1 LLLGFGFVISALF
14 VILPTDRKLIFVME
28 GSVNKYSFVFQPDE
42 AGIVLVDGLKRR
54 LRASIAELFPDK
66 NKGWYPSCN
75 SKAHVTICAFE
86 ADGSKLKMAIEAL
99 QETMVYERSQYVYF
113 DHFSS
118 FAGGAF
124 YIAPTVHARS
134 YLKDRARKVVQ
145 TLSEFDLI
153 EISDEPHISIGR
165 RLEPEQ
171 LEIAKEQLRSVDL
184 SFMCKGVHVRQ
195 FKPDLGQY
203 EIIDFIQF
211 GNQSKENSGQLAFK
225 F

>member
-1 LLLGFGFVISALF
+1 
-14 VILPTDRKLIFVME
+14 ME

-42 AGIVLVDGLKRR
+42 AGIILVDGLKRR
-54 LRASIAELFPDK
+54 LRASLAEVFPDK
-66 NKGWYPSCN
+66 NKGWYRSCN

-86 ADGSKLKMAIEAL
+86 TDEHKLASAIADLQEAL
-99 QETMVYERSQYVYF
+99 LYERSQYVYF

-118 FAGGAF
+118 FSSGAF

-145 TLSEFDLI
+145 TLAGFDLI
-153 EISDEPHISIGR
+153 EISDEPHITVGR
-165 RLEPEQ
+165 QLEPER

-195 FKPDLGQY
+195 YKPDLGQY

>member
-1 LLLGFGFVISALF
+1 
-14 VILPTDRKLIFVME
+14 ME

-54 LRASIAELFPDK
+54 LRASLAELFPDE

-75 SKAHVTICAFE
+75 SKAHVTICAFKAE
-86 ADGSKLKMAIEAL
+86 EDKLALAIEAL
-99 QETMVYERSQYVYF
+99 QEALAYERSQYVYF

-134 YLKDRARKVVQ
+134 YLRDRAKRVVQ
-145 TLSEFDLI
+145 TLAQFDLI
-153 EISDEPHISIGR
+153 NISDEPHISIGR
-165 RLEPEQ
+165 QLEPER
-171 LEIAKEQLRSVDL
+171 LEVAKELLRSVDL
-184 SFMCKGVHVRQ
+184 SFMCKGVYVRQ

-203 EIIDFIQF
+203 EVIDFIQF

>member
-1 LLLGFGFVISALF
+1 
-14 VILPTDRKLIFVME
+14 ME

-42 AGIVLVDGLKRR
+42 AGIILVDGLKRR
-54 LRASIAELFPDK
+54 LRASLAEVFPDK
-66 NKGWYPSCN
+66 NKGWYRSCN
-75 SKAHVTICAFE
+75 SKAHVTICALE
-86 ADGSKLKMAIEAL
+86 ADEHRLASAINVLQEAL
-99 QETMVYERSQYVYF
+99 RYERSQYVYF

-118 FAGGAF
+118 FTGGAF

-145 TLSEFDLI
+145 TLAGFDLI

-165 RLEPEQ
+165 QLEPER
-171 LEIAKEQLRSVDL
+171 LEIAKERLRSVDL

-203 EIIDFIQF
+203 EVIDFIQF
-211 GNQSKENSGQLAFK
+211 GNQSKENSGQLVFK

>member
-1 LLLGFGFVISALF
+1 
-14 VILPTDRKLIFVME
+14 ME

-42 AGIVLVDGLKRR
+42 AGIILVDGLKRR
-54 LRASIAELFPDK
+54 LRASLAEVFPDK
-66 NKGWYPSCN
+66 NKGWYRSCN
-75 SKAHVTICAFE
+75 SKAHVTICALE
-86 ADGSKLKMAIEAL
+86 ADEHRLASAINVLQEAL
-99 QETMVYERSQYVYF
+99 RYERSQYVYF

-118 FAGGAF
+118 FTGGAF

-145 TLSEFDLI
+145 TLAGFDLI

-165 RLEPEQ
+165 QLEPER
-171 LEIAKEQLRSVDL
+171 LEIAKERLRSVDL

-211 GNQSKENSGQLAFK
+211 GNQSKENSGQLVFK